1 MFPVLRKPNY
11 FPANFLDSLFF
22 FLNLELNSVVS
33 HMYQNVIVHPSVDEH
48 LRWFHF
54 PAILNRASINKW
66 GRCEVLCDQFPAF
79 NDFKFQE
86 VGP

>member
-11 FPANFLDSLFF
+11 FPANFLDSLF

-33 HMYQNVIVHPSVDEH
+33 HMYQNVIVHPPVDEH